1 MYQQQIV
8 SSPPMN
14 IKIEMSPSPLAT
26 RLDILAVNPFG
37 LFFSAI
43 WLMIPAIVAI
53 EKITANIIK

>member
-1 MYQQQIV
+1 MQ

>member
-1 MYQQQIV
+1 
-8 SSPPMN
+8 MN
-14 IKIEMSPSPLAT
+14 IKTEIRPSPLAT

-53 EKITANIIK
+53 EMMTANMIK